1 MADQRHS
8 NPPKNKHTQDI
19 VAAAADA
26 VEENR
31 RQTVLGLTGTSAL
44 GQMQDTISR
53 IFLRSLA

>member
-31 RQTVLGLTGTSAL
+31 RQTVLGLTSAL

>member
-31 RQTVLGLTGTSAL
+31 RQTVLGLTSAL

-53 IFLRSLA
+53 ICLRT